1 MRSVSAATARYAVWI
16 VLLAVVIAGVLSTS
30 LFLTESNIRAL
41 LQNMAI
47 LGIVAV
53 GQTVVIA
60 GGAMDLSVGMLMGL
74 VVVLSNG
81 IMKGDPSLA
90 APVVGFAL
98 ALGLLV
104 GVINGVLLVIT
115 RIHPLILTFGALSVI
130 QGLIFLYTD
139 KPIGSG
145 ASNFRLLAQ
154 GMVGPLPVP
163 FLILMATAFV
173 VWLVLNRTT
182 LGTQILATGAGEEQA
197 RRGGVSVSRIRIVVF
212 AVSGLTAALAGLVL
226 SARLGSGSPL
236 AGATFGLDAIVAVV
250 LGGTTFTGGRSSIA
264 GTVAGVAFLT
274 ILGNVLNLAGVSAF
288 TQQILK
294 GLVIV
299 GGVAL
304 YSQPRRASW

>member
-304 YSQPRRASW
+304 YSRPRRASW